1 MTHRTC
7 QGPFQGTLRHVCA
20 FNSCSRAIRRFGH
33 LRNTANAKA
42 TQTGAGRF
50 PKETLLPAVHK
61 DLSGR
66 NLWGQTGKRPHG

>member
-7 QGPFQGTLRHVCA
+7 QGPFQGTLRQVCA
-20 FNSCSRAIRRFGH
+20 FNSRSRAICRFAH

-42 TQTGAGRF
+42 TQTGTGQF

-61 DLSGR
+61 DLSGW
-66 NLWGQTGKRPHG
+66 NLW